1 MSSQPVRRFSL
12 AGFDMTTVFES
23 SEGGERA
30 NSQQT
35 AIGIR
40 GVSKHYGLTT
50 ALSDVS
56 FDVRAATIHA
66 LVGQNG
72 AGKST
77 ALGALAGRSPPSG
90 GSIEIFGEA
99 AKLSDPRKAHETGIV
114 AIYQELT
121 IVPHLSAVENVFLGQ
136 TLSSCG
142 FVSAARMKAR
152 FRDLCG
158 RLGVSIAADA
168 KARHLSVADQ
178 QILEIMRGVQS
189 NARIVLFDEP
199 TASLAPAERR
209 ALFRLMRDLRKA
221 GHTMVFVSHNLDEV
235 FEIADD
241 ITVFRNGGMVAS
253 KAAAEWSKS
262 ALVAAMLGERM
273 ADIYHRRKASV
284 PFGDDILRARS
295 VSVPGAIMDVDI
307 SVRRGE
313 IVGVAGLAGAGRTTL
328 LRALAGAEPKAT
340 GSLWIDGAKRSWPGE
355 PNEAR
360 RLGIALAPE
369 ERKTDGL
376 VLGMSS
382 SDNIALPHL
391 SGCSTLGVISDAK
404 LKTAT
409 NAAALTFGLDPM
421 RLSEPVR
428 NLSGGNQQK
437 ALLARWKYRL
447 PTLLLV
453 DEPTRGIDIGA
464 KAEILDAL
472 RMFSDLGAGVVVVSS
487 ELEEIVSIADRVIVM
502 AEGRKVEEL
511 LADRNEIS
519 LGRILNA
526 AFEVKDHHV

>member
-1 MSSQPVRRFSL
+1 
-12 AGFDMTTVFES
+12 MTTAFKK
-23 SEGGERA
+23 SEDGGPAR
-30 NSQQT
+30 SQEI
-35 AIGIR
+35 AVGFR
-40 GVSKHYGLTT
+40 GVSKHFGSTI

-56 FDVRAATIHA
+56 FEVRAATIHA

-77 ALGALAGRSPPSG
+77 ALGVLAGRSPPSG
-90 GSIEIFGEA
+90 GRVEIFGEA
-99 AKLSDPRKAHETGIV
+99 AKLSDPRRAHEAGIV

-121 IVPHLSAVENVFLGQ
+121 IIPHLSAVENVFLGQ
-136 TLSSCG
+136 ILSYG
-142 FVSAARMKAR
+142 GLVSAARMKAR
-152 FRDLCG
+152 FRELCS
-158 RLGVSIAADA
+158 LVGVSIAADDR
-168 KARHLSVADQ
+168 ARQLSVADQ

-189 NARIVLFDEP
+189 DARVLLFDEP
-199 TASLAPAERR
+199 TASLAPTERR

-235 FEIADD
+235 FELADD
-241 ITVFRNGGMVAS
+241 ITVFRNGRMVAS
-253 KAAAEWSKS
+253 KPAAEWSKGT
-262 ALVAAMLGERM
+262 LVASMLGESM
-273 ADIYHRRKASV
+273 TDIYRRREASV
-284 PFGDDILRARS
+284 PFGDDILRARN
-295 VSVPGAIMDVDI
+295 VSVPGAIRGVDI
-307 SVRRGE
+307 SVRKGE

-340 GSLWIDGAKRSWPGE
+340 GSLWFDGATRAWPRQ

-360 RLGIALAPE
+360 RLGIALVPE

-382 SDNIALPHL
+382 SDNIALPRL
-391 SGCSTLGVISDAK
+391 NGCSTLGVLSDAK
-404 LKTAT
+404 LKEAT
-409 NAAALTFGLDPM
+409 RAAAITFRLDPA
-421 RLSEPVR
+421 RLSEPVQ

-437 ALLARWKYRL
+437 ALLARWKYTP
-447 PTLLLV
+447 PTVLLV

-472 RMFSDLGAGVVVVSS
+472 RLFSDLGTGVVVVSS

-511 LADRNEIS
+511 VADRKEVS
-519 LGRILNA
+519 LGRILSA
-526 AFEVKDHHV
+526 AFDVEDHHV

>member
-1 MSSQPVRRFSL
+1 
-12 AGFDMTTVFES
+12 MTTVFDRR
-23 SEGGERA
+23 EGGGPARSRE
-30 NSQQT
+30 T

-40 GVSKHYGLTT
+40 GVSKHFGSTT

-77 ALGALAGRSPPSG
+77 ALGLLAGRSPPSSG
-90 GSIEIFGEA
+90 RVEIYGEA
-99 AKLSDPRKAHETGIV
+99 AKLSDPRRAHETGIV

-121 IVPHLSAVENVFLGQ
+121 IIPHLSAVENVFLGQ
-136 TLSSCG
+136 ILSYGG
-142 FVSAARMKAR
+142 FVSPARMKAR
-152 FRDLCG
+152 FRELCG
-158 RLGVSIAADA
+158 LLGVSIAADA
-168 KARHLSVADQ
+168 RARHLSVADQ

-189 NARIVLFDEP
+189 NARILLFDEP
-199 TASLAPAERR
+199 TASLAPAERK
-209 ALFRLMRDLRKA
+209 ALLRLMGDLRKA

-241 ITVFRNGGMVAS
+241 ITVFRNGRMVAS
-253 KAAAEWSKS
+253 KPAAEWSKG
-262 ALVAAMLGERM
+262 ALVAEMLGERM
-273 ADIYHRRKASV
+273 TDIYHRREASV
-284 PFGDDILRARS
+284 PFGDDILRARN
-295 VSVPGAIMDVDI
+295 VSVPGAIRDVDI

-340 GSLWIDGAKRSWPGE
+340 GSLWMDGATRPWPKQ
-355 PNEAR
+355 PIHAR
-360 RLGIALAPE
+360 RLGIALVPE

-376 VLGMSS
+376 ILGMNSS
-382 SDNIALPHL
+382 NNIALPRL
-391 SGCSTLGVISDAK
+391 NGCSTLGVLSDAK
-404 LKTAT
+404 LKESTKTA
-409 NAAALTFGLDPM
+409 AVTFRLDPA
-421 RLSEPVR
+421 RLAEPVR

-437 ALLARWKYRL
+437 ALLARWKYTQ
-447 PTLLLV
+447 PTVLLV

-472 RMFSDLGAGVVVVSS
+472 RLFSDLGTGVVVVSS

-511 LADRNEIS
+511 VADRREIS
-519 LGRILNA
+519 LSRILNA
-526 AFEVKDHHV
+526 AFEVEDHHV